1 MEIDVFPLLFSSKS
15 KREFKEKR
23 LERVGG
29 GGGRE
34 EKTARKRGARSR
46 PQSAG
51 FLPAEPGPKALFRSR
66 RGLGAFKGF

>member
-29 GGGRE
+29 GGG
-34 EKTARKRGARSR
+34 KRGEESEEERSPESSAVRGLPTRRARTESAFPQPPRARS
-46 PQSAG
+46 
-51 FLPAEPGPKALFRSR
+51 F
-66 RGLGAFKGF
+66 